1 MIIKKPYLL
10 IKNIG
15 LVAVSAALCPLGLA
29 NAAESSTSMTL
40 VWDPDP
46 TANIQDYRIY
56 VGTQSGQYSQN
67 YGSGTL
73 TSIAINQLQV
83 GLTYYFAVVA
93 ISITGLESPLSSE
106 LVVTLAPPP
115 LPTESMMTV
124 AATGGI
130 ELQWTFPTA
139 ALTSSPEFIVEA
151 SADLV
156 NWLQVATVD
165 PNNSPLTA
173 GPSQHFSWAAPI
185 TPDRMFYRLTGIN
198 WLGRST
204 GS

>member
-1 MIIKKPYLL
+1 MNTKNPYML
-10 IKNIG
+10 IKTFG
-15 LVAVSAALCPLGLA
+15 SVAIVAAIFPLGFA

-40 VWDPDP
+40 VWDADP
-46 TANIQDYRIY
+46 TANVQDYRIY
-56 VGTQSGQYSQN
+56 VGTESGQYSQN
-67 YGSGTL
+67 YGSGTA
-73 TSIAINQLQV
+73 TSIAIDQLQV

-93 ISITGLESPLSSE
+93 IGSSGLESPLSSE

-115 LPTESMMTV
+115 VPTESVISV
-124 AATGGI
+124 AATGGF

-156 NWLQVATVD
+156 NWLQVALVD
-165 PNNSPLTA
+165 PTASPLA
-173 GPSQHFSWAAPI
+173 VGPSQHFSWAAPM
-185 TPDRMFYRLTGIN
+185 TADRMFYRLTGIN

>member
-1 MIIKKPYLL
+1 MFVKDPYSL
-10 IKNIG
+10 IKNLG
-15 LVAVSAALCPLGLA
+15 LVAVSAALLQLELV

-40 VWDPDP
+40 IWDPDP
-46 TANIQDYRIY
+46 TAAIQDYRIY
-56 VGTQSGQYSQN
+56 VGTQSGLYSQN
-67 YGSGTL
+67 YGSGTVN
-73 TSIAINQLQV
+73 SIAINQLQV
-83 GLTYYFAVVA
+83 GLTYYFAVAAVG
-93 ISITGLESPLSSE
+93 ISGLESPLSSE

-115 LPTESMMTV
+115 LPTASRMTV

-130 ELQWTFPTA
+130 ELQWSFPTA

-165 PNNSPLTA
+165 PNNTPPSADPL
-173 GPSQHFSWAAPI
+173 QHFSWAAPI
-185 TPDRMFYRLTGIN
+185 TAERMFYRLTGTN

>member
-1 MIIKKPYLL
+1 MFIKNPYSL

-15 LVAVSAALCPLGLA
+15 LVAVASALCQLGLA

-40 VWDPDP
+40 IWDPDP
-46 TANIQDYRIY
+46 TSVIQDYRIY
-56 VGTQSGQYSQN
+56 VGTESGQYSQN
-67 YGSGTL
+67 YGSGTVN
-73 TSIAINQLQV
+73 SIAIDQLQI
-83 GLTYYFAVVA
+83 GLTYYFAVAA
-93 ISITGLESPLSSE
+93 IGSTGLESPLSSE

-115 LPTESMMTV
+115 LPTESAMTV
-124 AATGGI
+124 APTGGI
-130 ELQWTFPTA
+130 ELQWTFPKA

-156 NWLQVATVD
+156 NWLQVAMVD
-165 PNNSPLTA
+165 PNNSPLTE

-185 TPDRMFYRLTGIN
+185 TAERMFYRLTGIN

-204 GS
+204 GF